1 MATGYS
7 NTEGQQL
14 LDVAPIESDY
24 YKLLQVEKNASKAE
38 IKVAYHKMSR
48 MYHPDKTQDSKT
60 EEMMKRLNEAKSVL
74 LDEVQRAEYDEKHED
89 ETIYDPKGFLPTG
102 IRFSDF
108 FLKDFNKFKADF
120 KAGKIQVP
128 RQKFER
134 LLQRKVGDALRKAEI
149 YKNDKIRQ
157 IAKSNTPTPL
167 LNILQ
172 ASNALLEEDPNVI
185 ANAYKIQQM
194 LLGIQS
200 NGVYS
205 APPSEDGIKVL
216 CLDSLSDKEILLLY
230 SLLLNEECSS
240 TSDMRHCLN
249 VLIPKTTMLKSITT
263 AATETQGK
271 KCANCNKS
279 LLFSMLIKK
288 RSYISNACYY
298 CRKPFCSNCQPRSIS
313 YSRLGLTEKQPFCK
327 DCNTILGN
335 LDAEDWMRMCL
346 QYLEQG
352 TINSTKTA
360 LGCLTM
366 ALLSSSDKI
375 KPVLDVAKGFLH
387 NGLPELA
394 MPLLASVMKE
404 SVAFKTLVQRQT
416 LTASVLTALA
426 EKPDAQW
433 EE

>member
-205 APPSEDGIKVL
+205 APPSEDGIK
-216 CLDSLSDKEILLLY
+216 
-230 SLLLNEECSS
+230 N
-240 TSDMRHCLN
+240 
-249 VLIPKTTMLKSITT
+249 
-263 AATETQGK
+263 
-271 KCANCNKS
+271 
-279 LLFSMLIKK
+279 
-288 RSYISNACYY
+288 
-298 CRKPFCSNCQPRSIS
+298 
-313 YSRLGLTEKQPFCK
+313 
-327 DCNTILGN
+327 
-335 LDAEDWMRMCL
+335 
-346 QYLEQG
+346 
-352 TINSTKTA
+352 
-360 LGCLTM
+360 
-366 ALLSSSDKI
+366 ALLHQICD
-375 KPVLDVAKGFLH
+375 
-387 NGLPELA
+387 
-394 MPLLASVMKE
+394 
-404 SVAFKTLVQRQT
+404 
-416 LTASVLTALA
+416 TA
-426 EKPDAQW
+426 
-433 EE
+433 